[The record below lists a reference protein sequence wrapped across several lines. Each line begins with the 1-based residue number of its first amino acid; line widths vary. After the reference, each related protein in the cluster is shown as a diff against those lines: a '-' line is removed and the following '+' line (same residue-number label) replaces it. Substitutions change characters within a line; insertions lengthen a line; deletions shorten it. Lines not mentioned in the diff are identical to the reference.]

1 MKRLMPILTGA
12 LVMLF
17 LGSAPLLAQKPH
29 GGGAGGAGNSG
40 ATGAAMHGA
49 SGDHGN
55 GGGNSAT
62 TGGKGAAA
70 SSPTTV
76 LTKNTKLDTH
86 LTSLLQSKGL
96 LPTGTDLKDACAGFK
111 NLGQCVAAI
120 HVSHNLKIPF
130 ACLSADMTGTAPATG
145 TTCPTGTG
153 SSKMSLGKS
162 IQALSPNANAKTEV
176 KSATTQADAD
186 INEAESSSKS

>member
-1 MKRLMPILTGA
+1 MKRLIPILTGA

-17 LGSAPLLAQKPH
+17 LGGAPLFAQKPH
-29 GGGAGGAGNSG
+29 GGGAGGGNSG

-55 GGGNSAT
+55 GAGNSAT

-70 SSPTTV
+70 GSPTTV

-120 HVSHNLKIPF
+120 HVSHHLKVPF
-130 ACLSADMTGTAPATG
+130 ACFSADMTGTAPATG

-162 IQALSPNANAKTEV
+162 IQALSPNANVKTEV
-176 KSATTQADAD
+176 KSATEQADAD